1 MRDPTRFNFL
11 FSFLLLF
18 VSIQASSQTHIQK
31 AKKKSKQI
39 FLILFSSIFIGHI
52 NLLAQEVT
60 GKIEGRVKDKN
71 GLAVSNIQVMVSSP
85 DLQGIRSTQTDKEG
99 SFSLILLPPGFYTVN
114 LNHISYRSITIDSIQ
129 VRLGRAT
136 FTGELVLEEKPYEME
151 EIIVKDR
158 RNLID
163 NTSTVT
169 GGNFTKDEIEV
180 LPLQRNY
187 QDIAVLLPQVNTS
200 YYGDGNSFSGS
211 TGSDNSII

>member
-1 MRDPTRFNFL
+1 MKGPTRYCPL
-11 FSFLLLF
+11 LSFLLLIL
-18 VSIQASSQTHIQK
+18 SNQTSPQTHIQIVR
-31 AKKKSKQI
+31 KKFKHI

-71 GLAVSNIQVMVSSP
+71 GLAVSNVQVSVSSP

-114 LNHISYRSITIDSIQ
+114 LNHISYRSIAVDSIQ

-169 GGNFTKDEIEV
+169 GGNFTKDEIQTDLFNIIQFNFYRANEFIS
-180 LPLQRNY
+180 P
-187 QDIAVLLPQVNTS
+187 
-200 YYGDGNSFSGS
+200 GS
-211 TGSDNSII
+211 HR